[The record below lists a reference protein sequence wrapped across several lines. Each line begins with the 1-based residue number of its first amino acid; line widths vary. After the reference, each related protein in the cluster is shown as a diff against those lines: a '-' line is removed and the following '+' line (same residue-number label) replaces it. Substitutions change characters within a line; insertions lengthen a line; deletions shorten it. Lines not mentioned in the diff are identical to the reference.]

1 MFGRMHTSKHK
12 AFVPLLTAAQTL
24 GVPAA
29 WLRAQAQAGQVP
41 VLKTGRRYLFNLPL
55 VERVLLQRAEQ
66 SREGRR

>member
-1 MFGRMHTSKHK
+1 MNATKQEP
-12 AFVPLLTAAQTL
+12 FVPLLTAAQTL

-41 VLKTGRRYLFNLPL
+41 VLKTGRRYLFSLPL

-66 SREGRR
+66 SREGSIGDR